1 MQHVG
6 GCSDPLLCS
15 CIAYAGLMGQ
25 ILAREALL
33 MVVVYIPAVCCSAS
47 FLQEFLKRDGSVTLL
62 NSYLPPTYIVRV
74 LST

>member
-1 MQHVG
+1 
-6 GCSDPLLCS
+6 
-15 CIAYAGLMGQ
+15 MGQ